1 MSLLAKQGL
10 FKGGHFHHEVE
21 ERDFLILTLRIP
33 AGIGEKILS
42 NCLLFVVRF
51 FLFVFQGSYI
61 IIIFSLSCISEMRS
75 TMMVRANIIEIGFK
89 ISLSDLDQTS
99 CVEEGGLLAV
109 RMLNV
114 VIGIL
119 TVTFLQ
125 RITMVHPIIDFP
137 GISVL
142 LPMGSLIVVV
152 LLVLHQMVLL

>member
-1 MSLLAKQGL
+1 
-10 FKGGHFHHEVE
+10 
-21 ERDFLILTLRIP
+21 
-33 AGIGEKILS
+33 
-42 NCLLFVVRF
+42 
-51 FLFVFQGSYI
+51 
-61 IIIFSLSCISEMRS
+61 
-75 TMMVRANIIEIGFK
+75 
-89 ISLSDLDQTS
+89 
-99 CVEEGGLLAV
+99 VEEGGLLAV